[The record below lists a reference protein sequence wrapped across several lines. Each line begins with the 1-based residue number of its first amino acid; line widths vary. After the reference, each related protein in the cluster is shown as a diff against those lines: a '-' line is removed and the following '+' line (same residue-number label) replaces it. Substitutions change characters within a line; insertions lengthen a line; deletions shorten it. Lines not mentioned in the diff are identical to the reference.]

1 MAEPLIPSAFTVEPA
16 VALAGRVTLPPD
28 KSIAHRAAI
37 LSALAEGETQIVGYP
52 AAADPQSTLTV
63 LRALGVEIEGR
74 DDSLFVQGVGL
85 RGFHAPE
92 GPLDCGNS
100 GTTMRLMA
108 GVLAGQ
114 GFPSTLVGDASL
126 SRRPMDRIAEPLR
139 QMGAALTLTDGH
151 APVRIDGRPLRGIEY
166 RLPVAS
172 AQVKSCVLL
181 AGLLAKGPT
190 TVIETTPSRDHT
202 ERMLGLPVFSLGA
215 ERHISAEGGAPVPWG
230 LRVVPRDF
238 SAAAFFLVAG
248 SVVPTAT
255 LELLQVGLNP
265 SRTALLD
272 VLRAM
277 GARIEVQNERER
289 GSEPIGDLR
298 VHAPEGLVG
307 VEVGGA
313 LIPNLIDEIPVLAV
327 AAACAGGTT
336 TIRDAAELRYK
347 ETDRLAATAAFLQAM
362 GASVEE
368 TPDGLVIEGGHP
380 LRGATIESRGDH
392 RIAMAAAVASL
403 TASGATTIEGADAV
417 AVSFPGFWDELDALA
432 GGGLVGNTAFRSRNG
447 T

>member
-1 MAEPLIPSAFTVEPA
+1 M
-16 VALAGRVTLPPD
+16 ALAGRVMLPPD

-52 AAADPQSTLTV
+52 DAADPQSTLAV
-63 LRALGVEIEGR
+63 LRALGVMTEER

-114 GFPSTLVGDASL
+114 DFDSTLVGDASL
-126 SRRPMDRIAEPLR
+126 SRRPMDRIDEPLR
-139 QMGAALTLTDGH
+139 QMGAAITLTNGH
-151 APVRIDGRPLRGIEY
+151 APIQIKGGHVRGIEY

-181 AGLLAKGPT
+181 AGLLAEGTT

-202 ERMLGLPVFSLGA
+202 ERMLGLPVFSLGT
-215 ERHISAEGGAPVPWG
+215 ERHISVEGGAPVPWG

-238 SAAAFFLVAG
+238 SAAAFFLAAG

-277 GARIEVQNERER
+277 GARIQVMNERER
-289 GSEPIGDLR
+289 GGEPIGDLR
-298 VHAPEGLVG
+298 VIAPEGLVG
-307 VEVGGA
+307 VDVGGA
-313 LIPNLIDEIPVLAV
+313 LIPNLIDEVPVLAV
-327 AAACAGGTT
+327 AAACAEGTT
-336 TIRDAAELRYK
+336 TIRDAAELRHK

-362 GASVEE
+362 GTSVEE
-368 TPDGLVIEGGHP
+368 TEDGLIIEGGQSLH
-380 LRGATIESRGDH
+380 GATVESAGDH
-392 RIAMAAAVASL
+392 RIAMAAAVAAL
-403 TASGATTIEGADAV
+403 TASGPTTIQGADAV
-417 AVSFPGFWDELDALA
+417 SVSFPGFWTELDGLA
-432 GGGLVGNTAFRSRNG
+432 GGGLVTTLNG
-447 T
+447 QSSPTD